1 MAVDLNYGVGV
12 EGKNLVL
19 KTLGRVYVK
28 VKDRKYELLFRPE
41 DLQNLINGDNIDSND
56 STKGTSVYFINS
68 ALDLPNLEYP
78 GDGCLIVSKDGSFYF
93 TEKGSYTQIPLAFN
107 VDELTLTRL
116 NVSDQIIFTGSNP
129 PLVISEPIFIQNLN
143 ADKIDGYDASAF
155 GIKNNSENITGTWT
169 FNNLKLKNATS
180 SGVLKNTD
188 ESIYI
193 DFQTGTITCKEIIAD
208 NLNEPEEDPTYN
220 LVSGIG
226 NEVWVGSEI
235 DILTSSEFVY
245 TASDNTATLMHNAYD
260 QGYLP
265 SNPAD
270 DIEWTLEDF
279 WIPLFF
285 TTYNEDSETFILKD
299 FTNQTVLDNANA
311 KLSPY
316 YNITEFFPLIW
327 ALQTGDISNFTGI
340 DYQLTTYAS
349 VSFQLVLPNMIIK
362 DNLGN
367 IGVVLSRDNDSIV
380 VRMLN
385 ENNNFV
391 GNKLI
396 SIGFVTHPSGICLRS
411 EDPSLSIL
419 KNVLDLNDPSIYF
432 GELSKIDP
440 NKSGIGMLLNGS
452 VPDNKVADNQL
463 DSLRNYTHTSEINI
477 ENPYIKWQQINEL
490 NEDGSGYLSKGQIRW
505 SSNNDLVIDGS
516 DITNSRIDNSGITD
530 SSFEAGNVLI
540 NTDGSGNI
548 GTYIEFN
555 ATDVTKNIPMGSAG
569 GDLTG
574 NYPNPTIGTSKITS
588 DKIADSA
595 ITSNKIADDSI
606 TSSKIVDGTIQ
617 GVDLANNII
626 TSDKIADGA
635 VNTNDLANSAI
646 TTDKIA
652 NKSVNRDKLTDELW
666 TLIEQAADT
675 SELENAINDLKTQV
689 SELET
694 DVTTNTSNISSLSSQ
709 VNELETDVATNA
721 TNISTNASN
730 ISSLTTQVNNL
741 NASVS
746 TNTSN
751 ISSLS
756 TNLSSLSNTVS
767 GHTTSINNL
776 SSQLSNLTSSVNEDY
791 TNLEARVTA
800 LETTVGT
807 LNTRLENRLNGN

>member
-41 DLQNLINGDNIDSND
+41 EIKEQLAQYQNNTNADLDFSGLI
-56 STKGTSVYFINS
+56 VVNS
-68 ALDLPNLEYP
+68 ITELNQLDYP
-78 GDGCLIVSKDGSFYF
+78 GDNTLIVTKDGSFYVAENRGYNKIPLSFEVQSLTLNQLTMTGPITF
-93 TEKGSYTQIPLAFN
+93 TENDAPFILNNSVLIPK
-107 VDELTLTRL
+107 
-116 NVSDQIIFTGSNP
+116 
-129 PLVISEPIFIQNLN
+129 LN
-143 ADKIDGYDASAF
+143 ADLLDGYHSSDFA
-155 GIKNNSENITGTWT
+155 IKNDAERITNNWT
-169 FNNLKLKNATS
+169 FTNAITAPSILGLQQLTS
-180 SGVLKNTD
+180 ANGFLNINFETGV
-188 ESIYI
+188 
-193 DFQTGTITCKEIIAD
+193 ITCKEIYAD
-208 NLNEPEEDPTYN
+208 NLPEEEEINYN
-220 LVSGIG
+220 LISGIG
-226 NEVWVGSEI
+226 GEVWVGNEVEI
-235 DILTSSEFVY
+235 IQQTNVSAPTEINKLALIELLYEED
-245 TASDNTATLMHNAYD
+245 
-260 QGYLP
+260 YLP
-265 SNPAD
+265 TSLGD
-270 DIEWTLEDF
+270 TEVDINFWYSIFFNSYDFETGTYDLKNFHDQSIINSINAQLEPYYSINDF
-279 WIPLFF
+279 WNLIYALE
-285 TTYNEDSETFILKD
+285 NCDLSTF
-299 FTNQTVLDNANA
+299 V
-311 KLSPY
+311 
-316 YNITEFFPLIW
+316 
-327 ALQTGDISNFTGI
+327 G
-340 DYQLTTYAS
+340 DYQDLSLPDGCPTE
-349 VSFQLVLPNMIIK
+349 LLLPNMIIK
-362 DNLGN
+362 DDHNNVGVIVDRTLTIATVRNLKTDGEFWGKKVIVIGN
-367 IGVVLSRDNDSIV
+367 AANAGGIV
-380 VRMLN
+380 FKATN
-385 ENNNFV
+385 PS
-391 GNKLI
+391 I
-396 SIGFVTHPSGICLRS
+396 SILR
-411 EDPSLSIL
+411 
-419 KNVLDLNDPSIYF
+419 NVLDESSNAIYF
-432 GELSKIDP
+432 GELSKID
-440 NKSGIGMLLNGS
+440 NTKSGIGMLLNGS

-505 SSNNDLVIDGS
+505 SSNNDLVVDDS
-516 DITNSRIDNSGITD
+516 DIINSRINNSGITD

-540 NTDGSGNI
+540 NTNGSGNI

-574 NYPNPTIGTSKITS
+574 NYPNPTIADGKITTA
-588 DKIADSA
+588 KIADGA
-595 ITSNKIADDSI
+595 VTSNKIADNSI
-606 TSSKIVDGTIQ
+606 TSNKIVNGTIQ
-617 GVDLANNII
+617 SADLANNII

-635 VNTNDLANSAI
+635 VSTSDLANSAI

-666 TLIEQAADT
+666 ELIEQAADT
-675 SELENAINDLKTQV
+675 SELENAINDLKYQV

-694 DVTTNTSNISSLSSQ
+694 DVT
-709 VNELETDVATNA
+709 TNA

-730 ISSLTTQVNNL
+730 ISSLSSQVNTL

-756 TNLSSLSNTVS
+756 TNLSSLSATVS